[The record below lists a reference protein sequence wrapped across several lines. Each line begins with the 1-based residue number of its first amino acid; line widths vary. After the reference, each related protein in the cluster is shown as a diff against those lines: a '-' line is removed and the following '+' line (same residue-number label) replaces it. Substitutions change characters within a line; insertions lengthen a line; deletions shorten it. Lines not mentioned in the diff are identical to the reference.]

1 LKPVLVATAGPTTVP
16 PATQAVLV
24 QADMVRAFLRENEVT
39 AAGASSDVKAAL
51 VRVICVRK

>member
-1 LKPVLVATAGPTTVP
+1 
-16 PATQAVLV
+16 VLV

-39 AAGASSDVKAAL
+39 AAGASSDAKAAL